1 MKKSKYNSV
10 FLIKM
15 SEQTSLTGGVI
26 VVIFILVLS
35 FFVLCICVLSNRIE
49 NIFNDDMRNDYN
61 IQNEE
66 EIINNEVRRSDKKIQ
81 LYKMDDNMEEI

>member
-49 NIFNDDMRNDYN
+49 NIFNDDMRNDDN

-66 EIINNEVRRSDKKIQ
+66 EIINNEVRRSDKKIP
-81 LYKMDDNMEEI
+81 LYKLDDSIVEI

>member
-1 MKKSKYNSV
+1 
-10 FLIKM
+10 M

-49 NIFNDDMRNDYN
+49 NIFNDDNMRDDDT

-66 EIINNEVRRSDKKIQ
+66 EIINNEVRRSDKKIP
-81 LYKMDDNMEEI
+81 LYKMDDNMVEI

>member
-1 MKKSKYNSV
+1 
-10 FLIKM
+10 M

-49 NIFNDDMRNDYN
+49 NIFNDDMRNDDN

-66 EIINNEVRRSDKKIQ
+66 EIINNEVRRSDKKIP
-81 LYKMDDNMEEI
+81 LYKLDDSIVEI

>member
-1 MKKSKYNSV
+1 
-10 FLIKM
+10 M

-49 NIFNDDMRNDYN
+49 NIFNDDMQNDDN

-66 EIINNEVRRSDKKIQ
+66 EIIQSVLTRNETKTP
-81 LYKMDDNMEEI
+81 LYKLDDSIVEI